1 MARILVVDDSEQ
13 SLNLLRKMLSDEG
26 HEVHL
31 AKESFEA
38 MDYLDRF
45 AFDLMLLDVNMPFKD
60 GFSTL
65 KTLKETIRYKMM
77 PIAMITGR
85 SEPRDVKKAISL
97 GADSYIVKPFEKTD
111 IIPKLNK
118 LLNKETTKISY
129 QLELSNTSPFAGGA
143 LCMSSEIKIQEIT
156 DSSVMILTDMPLQ
169 QDKDILFNC
178 PVFERLGIPAQK
190 MKISTCKKQ
199 EDKMFCARLIYKS
212 IQPES
217 IQKLRN
223 WILSQKNAKRLENAG

>member
-1 MARILVVDDSEQ
+1 MSRILVVDDSEQ
-13 SLNLLRKMLSDEG
+13 SLNLLRKILSDEG

-31 AKESFEA
+31 AKEAFEA

-45 AFDLMLLDVNMPFKD
+45 SFDLMLLDVNMPFKD

-65 KTLKETIRYKMM
+65 KSLKETIRFKMM

-97 GADSYIVKPFEKTD
+97 GADSYIVKPFEKAD
-111 IIPKLNK
+111 ILPKINK
-118 LLNKETTKISY
+118 LLNKENTKISY
-129 QLELSNTSPFAGGA
+129 QLEIGNTSPFAGGA
-143 LCMSSEIKIQEIT
+143 LSMSSDIRIQEVT

-169 QDKDILFNC
+169 QDKDILLNC
-178 PVFERLGIPAQK
+178 PVFERLGIPSQK
-190 MKISTCKKQ
+190 MKISDTKKYN
-199 EDKMFCARLIYKS
+199 DKMILARLIYKS
-212 IQPES
+212 IQPEN

-223 WILSQKNAKRLENAG
+223 WILSQKNTKRMENAG